1 MSNNGLPV
9 DSVWDYPRP
18 PRIEPSTR
26 RVWVEH
32 GGVTIVDTANAVR
45 VLETSH
51 PPVYYVPRQDVRAEA
66 LTGSPR
72 RSFCEFKGAASY
84 WHLTVGEYR
93 SVDAA
98 WSYEDP
104 SPGFEQLRG
113 MIAFYPGRV
122 DRCLL
127 DDEAVEP
134 QEGDFYG
141 GWVTAEIVGPFKGG
155 PGTSGW

>member
-1 MSNNGLPV
+1 
-9 DSVWDYPRP
+9 
-18 PRIEPSTR
+18 
-26 RVWVEH
+26 VEH
-32 GGVTIVDTANAVR
+32 GAVTIADTASAVR

-51 PPVYYVPRQDVRAEA
+51 PPVYYVPRDDVAAGTLEP
-66 LTGSPR
+66 SSR

-84 WHLTVGEYR
+84 WDLTVGDRR

-127 DDEAVEP
+127 GDEAVEP

-141 GWVTAEIVGPFKGG
+141 GWITAEISGPFKGG
-155 PGTSGW
+155 PGSAGW